1 MSLIK
6 RKDQFLPELTDF
18 FDDGWYFKPISSH
31 NWIPSVNV
39 IDNEDNYEIE
49 LAAPGMKKG
58 DFTVEEENGILTVKG
73 KNEREDEQ
81 EEKNY
86 TRKEFNSVSFSRS
99 FTLPDNVSKDDIKA
113 KYADGVLKLTL
124 TKLEKEI
131 PSKKNVAIA

>member
-1 MSLIK
+1 M
-6 RKDQFLPELTDF
+6 
-18 FDDGWYFKPISSH
+18 
-31 NWIPSVNV
+31 
-39 IDNEDNYEIE
+39 
-49 LAAPGMKKG
+49 
-58 DFTVEEENGILTVKG
+58 
-73 KNEREDEQ
+73 EREEEQ

-131 PSKKNVAIA
+131 PSSLNFL